1 MLASAE
7 EAQSQWR
14 VLYTVFEVTNHS
26 TSTTLLSKLSLL
38 PHRWCGG
45 TPQNKDHSLKWL
57 QTRSCNV
64 EANQINGGT
73 DGVCL
78 ICETDAVCDSQ
89 VWTTSA
95 HSLLHKHT
103 QVPLSIIY
111 TLYGLCFIKRK
122 SRFCV
127 SSSSPL
133 CFIASSNTDA
143 LFSSS
148 SFFTSVFFPPREFIL
163 YSIQSGLL
171 TPCYDNGREL
181 SMFNERL
188 EATYRFRHILVYVN
202 IRSSSIISSHITVFQ
217 GELC

>member
-14 VLYTVFEVTNHS
+14 VLYTIFEVTNQS

-38 PHRWCGG
+38 PHRWCHGTGG

-103 QVPLSIIY
+103 QVPLSLNY
-111 TLYGLCFIKRK
+111 TLYGLCFIKCK

-133 CFIASSNTDA
+133 CSIASSSTDA

-148 SFFTSVFFPPREFIL
+148 SSSFFLSVFFPPENSFYIL
-163 YSIQSGLL
+163 FSQVFSLPVMIMEENCQCLMKAL
-171 TPCYDNGREL
+171 
-181 SMFNERL
+181 RL
-188 EATYRFRHILVYVN
+188 HTGSDV
-202 IRSSSIISSHITVFQ
+202 S
-217 GELC
+217 LCTWT

>member
-14 VLYTVFEVTNHS
+14 VLYTIFEVTSHS
-26 TSTTLLSKLSLL
+26 TSTTLLPKLSLL
-38 PHRWCGG
+38 PHRWCHGTGG

-57 QTRSCNV
+57 QTWPCNV

-103 QVPLSIIY
+103 QVPLSLNY
-111 TLYGLCFIKRK
+111 TLYGLCFIKVGFVFHLPP
-122 SRFCV
+122 RFAPLLLQV
-127 SSSSPL
+127 QMHSFPPPPPLSSSLYFSPL
-133 CFIASSNTDA
+133 RIHFI
-143 LFSSS
+143 FY
-148 SFFTSVFFPPREFIL
+148 SV
-163 YSIQSGLL
+163 
-171 TPCYDNGREL
+171 
-181 SMFNERL
+181 
-188 EATYRFRHILVYVN
+188 
-202 IRSSSIISSHITVFQ
+202 RSSHS
-217 GELC
+217 LLW